1 LSSLWTA
8 LYIYTGTAKE
18 RATEVKR
25 VDQNQSRI
33 VKELRQMGYSVV
45 SLADVGDGCPDI
57 LVGSLNT
64 ANRNWFFEIKNWKA
78 KPSER
83 RLTPKEK
90 LFHATWRGQIAVIET
105 TAEALKVMTAGRDD

>member
-1 LSSLWTA
+1 M
-8 LYIYTGTAKE
+8 
-18 RATEVKR
+18 KR

-57 LVGSLNT
+57 AVGGVIPCPHCGSGFPRNLLV
-64 ANRNWFFEIKNWKA
+64 EIKNWQL
-78 KPSER
+78 KPSQR

-90 LFHATWRGQIAVIET
+90 LWHQDWKGQVSIAET
-105 TAEALKVMTAGRDD
+105 TGEILGLISGKRQ